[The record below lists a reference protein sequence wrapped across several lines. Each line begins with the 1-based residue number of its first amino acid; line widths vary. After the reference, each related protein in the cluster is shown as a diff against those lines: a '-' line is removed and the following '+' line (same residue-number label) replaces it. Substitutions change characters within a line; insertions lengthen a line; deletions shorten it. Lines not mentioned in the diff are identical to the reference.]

1 MTALSCYFRIPFL
14 NTEFCLSY
22 SEQNTRL
29 GIAIAG
35 YPDGTTQLLV
45 GKLRARVSP
54 DAGANGTTD
63 LIFR

>member
-1 MTALSCYFRIPFL
+1 MTALSCYFRIPLL

-29 GIAIAG
+29 GFAVDG
-35 YPDGTTQLLV
+35 YPDGTTQILM

-54 DAGANGTTD
+54 GADADGSTN
-63 LIFR
+63 LIFH